1 MRFLKKNEEDI
12 YRILEIYTSPAPAEP
27 EVE

>member
-1 MRFLKKNEEDI
+1 MRFLKKNEEEI
-12 YRILEIYTSPAPAEP
+12 YEVLEIYTPPAPAEP